1 MKVFIRFGEIPKDE
15 QSSIHY
21 RSFYCGKE
29 PGVSVYDCVIW
40 GDGIPQIVLPIPFL
54 EGALNTLTD
63 MLIYNKDKSVY
74 LVTGDV
80 VGHGHDNEPLIKN
93 VKIVKDITKEFRAQ
107 LGDED
112 KRHDEL
118 MKLAEENEPLLQKEQ
133 RGEHNETET
142 LSSSI

>member
-21 RSFYCGKE
+21 RSYCCGKE

-40 GDGIPQIVLPIPFL
+40 GDGVPQIVIPTPFL
-54 EGALNTLTD
+54 EGALNTLTWL
-63 MLIYNKDKSVY
+63 LIYNKDKPVY

-118 MKLAEENEPLLQKEQ
+118 IKLAKENEPLLK
-133 RGEHNETET
+133 GKNKNEEE
-142 LSSSI
+142 SDQ

>member
-1 MKVFIRFGEIPKDE
+1 MNKPVKTFIRFGEIPKDE
-15 QSSIHY
+15 QSSIRY
-21 RSFYCGKE
+21 RSYYRGKE

-40 GDGIPQIVLPIPFL
+40 GDGVPQIVLPIPFL
-54 EGALNTLTD
+54 EGALNTLTWL
-63 MLIYNKDKSVY
+63 LIYNNDRPVY

-112 KRHDEL
+112 KLHDDL
-118 MKLAEENEPLLQKEQ
+118 MKLAKENEPMLKG
-133 RGEHNETET
+133 RNDNE
-142 LSSSI
+142 

>member
-1 MKVFIRFGEIPKDE
+1 MKVFIRFGEIPEDE
-15 QSSIHY
+15 QSSIRY

-40 GDGIPQIVLPIPFL
+40 GDGVPQIVLPIPFL
-54 EGALNTLTD
+54 EGALNTLTWL
-63 MLIYNKDKSVY
+63 LIYNKDRPVY

-112 KRHDEL
+112 KLHDEL
-118 MKLAEENEPLLQKEQ
+118 MKLAKENEPLLKG
-133 RGEHNETET
+133 RNKNEEE
-142 LSSSI
+142 SDQ